1 MQKLI
6 CDRCGLELTD
16 REDINLALEGK
27 WAWETAVRARGA
39 EPRGIYPC
47 KNYICCRGE
56 LKAVFSWHGRLMNL
70 VTRGN
75 L

>member
-27 WAWETAVRARGA
+27 WAWEAACRAWGV
-39 EPRGIYPC
+39 EPRGALPC
-47 KNYICCRGE
+47 KNYVRCGGE
-56 LKAVFSWHGRLMNL
+56 IVLVASRRQRLVKFL
-70 VTRGN
+70 SKG
-75 L
+75 